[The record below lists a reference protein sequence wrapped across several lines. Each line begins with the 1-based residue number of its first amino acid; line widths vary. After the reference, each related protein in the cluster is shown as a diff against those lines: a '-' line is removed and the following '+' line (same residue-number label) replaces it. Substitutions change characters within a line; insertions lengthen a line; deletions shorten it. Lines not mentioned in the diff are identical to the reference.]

1 MDNAFCWHV
10 ACRPFVFFAPP
21 GKLSPTISLDS
32 VDRVN
37 AFTLCSFTI
46 SIYWF
51 FSFFIL
57 VVVYYR
63 TFPCP
68 KNSGQGR
75 IREEGEQK
83 RADLF
88 PINIRP
94 EGYGHTHESALS
106 SSFFSLS
113 RLLLSR
119 SWARLLFADF
129 SFLFSFDFSLSPF
142 LFLFYFRQQ
151 PDRFDQITWPSL
163 LNRVVVVVVVVVV
176 VAETGNLWAVL
187 ILKLSSSFRID
198 LEGGIRSVQK
208 NVFFAPAGWR
218 GGGTMK
224 NKLMALWMTL
234 TGASLSLSLSL
245 SFLFSFLRRE
255 CWPAKTLLVANQSAG
270 HARKNQIAAEQQL
283 CVCARGPGAV

>member
-1 MDNAFCWHV
+1 MLLAVLLFFSPLLEN
-10 ACRPFVFFAPP
+10 CRPPFHWILLTESTLSHYVLS
-21 GKLSPTISLDS
+21 LSP
-32 VDRVN
+32 
-37 AFTLCSFTI
+37 
-46 SIYWF
+46 SIG

-106 SSFFSLS
+106 SSFFFFLS

-129 SFLFSFDFSLSPF
+129 SFLFSFDFSLSL
-142 LFLFYFRQQ
+142 LFFFYFI
-151 PDRFDQITWPSL
+151 FA
-163 LNRVVVVVVVVVV
+163 N
-176 VAETGNLWAVL
+176 N
-187 ILKLSSSFRID
+187 RID
-198 LEGGIRSVQK
+198 SIRSRDL
-208 NVFFAPAGWR
+208 PSS
-218 GGGTMK
+218 TE
-224 NKLMALWMTL
+224 
-234 TGASLSLSLSL
+234 S
-245 SFLFSFLRRE
+245 
-255 CWPAKTLLVANQSAG
+255 
-270 HARKNQIAAEQQL
+270 
-283 CVCARGPGAV
+283 

>member
-1 MDNAFCWHV
+1 MRHWRGETAERGSHRIVASTEVVQPCSAERKLATVDNQPSSLNSPRSSLPNYCAIRYTSQIIQHAVQQNCASGWSPRCCAQNNGWRNLLLYTFSPLKWIMRFV
-10 ACRPFVFFAPP
+10 DMLLAVLLFFSPLLENCRPPFHWILLTESTLSHYVLS
-21 GKLSPTISLDS
+21 LSP
-32 VDRVN
+32 
-37 AFTLCSFTI
+37 
-46 SIYWF
+46 SIG

-129 SFLFSFDFSLSPF
+129 SFLFSFDFSLSL
-142 LFLFYFRQQ
+142 LFFFYFI
-151 PDRFDQITWPSL
+151 FA
-163 LNRVVVVVVVVVV
+163 N
-176 VAETGNLWAVL
+176 N
-187 ILKLSSSFRID
+187 RID
-198 LEGGIRSVQK
+198 SIRSRDL
-208 NVFFAPAGWR
+208 PSS
-218 GGGTMK
+218 TE
-224 NKLMALWMTL
+224 
-234 TGASLSLSLSL
+234 S
-245 SFLFSFLRRE
+245 
-255 CWPAKTLLVANQSAG
+255 
-270 HARKNQIAAEQQL
+270 
-283 CVCARGPGAV
+283 